1 MPKDDKSVV
10 ARLSIRG
17 EHFEVLVDP
26 ELAWLLR
33 SGKEVDLKALMIS
46 EIVYKDAGKGEKASE
61 ESIKKNFGTTEPQT
75 VVDAIIKKGELQL
88 TTDQRRQMV
97 ENKRKQ
103 IVAFIA
109 RNCIDPQS
117 GAPHPPTR
125 IENAM
130 ENVRIN
136 IDPFKSVEEQAQEI
150 IKMLR
155 VTLPLKVSQVA
166 MVVKASKE
174 HASRVNSYV
183 TKTGNVTKSE
193 WLSDGSW
200 RGETII
206 PAGMQQSLID
216 HLNQLTRGN
225 IEINVVKKM

>member
-17 EHFEVLVDP
+17 EHFEVMVDP

-46 EIVYKDAGKGEKASE
+46 EIVYKDARKGEKASE

-174 HASRVNSYV
+174 HAGRVNSYV

-193 WLSDGSW
+193 WLPDGSW